1 MQFIHCFQSEWLKT
15 KKSAAAWLTIIGGFF
30 IPLIILVARM
40 IYFDLLYAD
49 TVSPHMWE
57 GIANK
62 CWQFMAIFLLP
73 MGVILAGSL
82 ITQIE
87 FRNNTWKQ
95 VHTTPQPL
103 STIFCAKLSVIL
115 VMLLGFFLLFNM
127 GIYLA
132 GIVPSLVFRGIPFPA
147 ESFPFKEFARLN
159 LFYFI
164 SCLPIVAF
172 QYLISL
178 QFKNFLVPVG
188 AGLGLLVASLIAVQ
202 WKHAYIVPYAYCM
215 LDFLNQRG
223 DAPKPLVS
231 IHVLA
236 AAYFCFFTL
245 ISYLLYIFRKEKG

>member
-1 MQFIHCFQSEWLKT
+1 MNFIYCFQSEWLKK

-40 IYFDLLYAD
+40 VYFDSLYAD
-49 TVSPHMWE
+49 TMSPHMWE
-57 GIANK
+57 SIANK

-95 VHTTPQPL
+95 VHTTPQSL
-103 STIFCAKLSVIL
+103 STIFFAKLSVIL
-115 VMLLGFFLLFNM
+115 VMLLGFFLLFNI

-132 GIVPSLVFRGIPFPA
+132 GTVPSLLFRGIPYPP
-147 ESFPFKEFARLN
+147 ESFPFREFARLN
-159 LFYFI
+159 TRFFI

-178 QFKNFLVPVG
+178 QFKNFLVPIG
-188 AGLGLLVASLIAVQ
+188 AGLGLLVASMIAVQ

-215 LDFLNQRG
+215 IDFMHERAG
-223 DAPKPLVS
+223 AFRSPVS
-231 IHVLA
+231 IHILA
-236 AAYFCFFTL
+236 AGYFCLFTL
-245 ISYLLYIFRKEKG
+245 LSYVLYIFKKEKG